1 MTGESRALEKR
12 GLERDLVPV
21 VVVVGEAVED
31 AEEEEDEVEVVEEGV
46 VEEIEVGVVVVEVG
60 AREGGKEARAG
71 PDPPHP
77 GGTTAWLGRGFP
89 RESTG

>member
-1 MTGESRALEKR
+1 
-12 GLERDLVPV
+12 
-21 VVVVGEAVED
+21 
-31 AEEEEDEVEVVEEGV
+31 